1 MEQIKQFLQK
11 MVYQDNRATAF
22 PFFYVIR
29 TEVEDSAP
37 LESCDFTRWYW
48 QDSTF
53 DTFEE
58 FKKYLNENCLDDA
71 EKRTAL
77 DEVIKYGIKKRWE
90 NRGMF
95 LTETDAKEHL
105 RLNHYHY
112 SHNAHDYVCHAWRAP
127 ELKEFFENLMN
138 HFEIKKAR

>member
-11 MVYQDNRATAF
+11 MVDQDNRATAF

-37 LESCDFTRWYW
+37 LENCDFTRWYI
-48 QDSTF
+48 QDSSYGSKAELETSLKEQGY
-53 DTFEE
+53 TPEE
-58 FKKYLNENCLDDA
+58 ILELKQEA
-71 EKRTAL
+71 IE
-77 DEVIKYGIKKRWE
+77 YGIKKRWE

-127 ELKEFFENLMN
+127 ELAEFFENLMN
-138 HFEIKKAR
+138 HFEIKKTR